1 MTLTP
6 AQVRV
11 LRRAREGTLR
21 PSRGLYAEG
30 ALIRKGFLTR
40 ARYGFQPTRKGWEVE
55 LPTAHYVTVHGV
67 EREVEPRDDGWF
79 LWGAS
84 GFPLSVR
91 LLAEALG
98 IPVENVTPADGG
110 VVLRGVTVN
119 ER

>member
-1 MTLTP
+1 VKKGLLAP
-6 AQVRV
+6 
-11 LRRAREGTLR
+11 LRH
-21 PSRGLYAEG
+21 
-30 ALIRKGFLTR
+30 
-40 ARYGFQPTRKGWEVE
+40 GFQPTRKGWEIE
-55 LPTAHYVTVHGV
+55 LPTAHYLTVHGR

-98 IPVENVTPADGG
+98 IPVENVTPVEGG